1 MLGTRTRGANE
12 STELWRHPL
21 PLFLFVSCYFI
32 SHHFLY
38 FFWWSVGM
46 SVLVS
51 LLMSELILISKM
63 FQFPSNLRLCRYRRR
78 RHHNWCLSILPHRH
92 QWNANLLLWTNVPM
106 FWQPQQEEFEPSGHW
121 ICLSRVRSFA
131 LPNPLFQFANIKN
144 DFRNFICGRSPFQLF
159 PWAYSIKL
167 NGSVNYGF
175 VIASKFWP

>member
-63 FQFPSNLRLCRYRRR
+63 FQFPSNLRLCRCRRR

-92 QWNANLLLWTNVPM
+92 QWKILKPTKSYKHYLVNSLNTLAKW
-106 FWQPQQEEFEPSGHW
+106 
-121 ICLSRVRSFA
+121 
-131 LPNPLFQFANIKN
+131 PL
-144 DFRNFICGRSPFQLF
+144 R
-159 PWAYSIKL
+159 PWACNPVGKSQSGIFFL
-167 NGSVNYGF
+167 L
-175 VIASKFWP
+175 